1 MNYVFTEEELIKYQV
16 FEYLGV
22 LPNLDVFLEENI
34 IVMHKEFL
42 KLIKKMEK
50 EQENERKEKF
60 LKNIEYEDFIEIL
73 KKRFAI
79 NLEKELEKECKSNI
93 LELQLKARQI
103 SKEMS
108 NDTQNAAYQKFLKEV
123 VKSIS
128 NDILK
133 EYRELL

>member
-1 MNYVFTEEELIKYQV
+1 MKNLFTKEELIKYQV

-22 LPNLDVFLEENI
+22 LPNLDVFLEKNI
-34 IVMHKEFL
+34 LIMHKEFL

-50 EQENERKEKF
+50 EQKNERKEKF

-108 NDTQNAAYQKFLKEV
+108 KNPKNSEYQNFLKEV

>member
-50 EQENERKEKF
+50 EQKNERKEKF

>member
-34 IVMHKEFL
+34 LIMHKEFL

-50 EQENERKEKF
+50 EQKNERQENF
-60 LKNIEYEDFIEIL
+60 LKSIEYEDFIEIL
-73 KKRFAI
+73 KKQFAI
-79 NLEKELEKECKSNI
+79 QIEKELETECKADI
-93 LELQLKARQI
+93 LALQLKARKI
-103 SKEMS
+103 SQEMR
-108 NDTQNAAYQKFLKEV
+108 NDTQNAAYQKLLKEV
-123 VKSIS
+123 VKAIS

>member
-34 IVMHKEFL
+34 LIMHKEFL

-50 EQENERKEKF
+50 EQKNERKEKF

-108 NDTQNAAYQKFLKEV
+108 KNPKNSEYQNFLKEL

-133 EYRELL
+133 EYRVLL

>member
-1 MNYVFTEEELIKYQV
+1 MNYVFTEKELIKYQV

-34 IVMHKEFL
+34 LIMHKEFL

-50 EQENERKEKF
+50 EQKNERKEKF

-108 NDTQNAAYQKFLKEV
+108 KNPKNSEYQNFLKEV

>member
-50 EQENERKEKF
+50 EQKNERKEKF

-108 NDTQNAAYQKFLKEV
+108 NDTQKFLKEV

>member
-1 MNYVFTEEELIKYQV
+1 MNYVFSENELIKYQV

-34 IVMHKEFL
+34 LIMHKEFL

-50 EQENERKEKF
+50 EQKNERKEKF

-93 LELQLKARQI
+93 LELQLTARKI
-103 SKEMS
+103 SQEMS

>member
-1 MNYVFTEEELIKYQV
+1 
-16 FEYLGV
+16 
-22 LPNLDVFLEENI
+22 
-34 IVMHKEFL
+34 
-42 KLIKKMEK
+42 MEK
-50 EQENERKEKF
+50 EQKNERKEKF

-93 LELQLKARQI
+93 LELQLKARKI
-103 SKEMS
+103 SQEMS

>member
-50 EQENERKEKF
+50 EPKNERKEKF
-60 LKNIEYEDFIEIL
+60 LKNITCIRARRVF
-73 KKRFAI
+73 RGRTCSVPV
-79 NLEKELEKECKSNI
+79 CKWWVI
-93 LELQLKARQI
+93 C
-103 SKEMS
+103 
-108 NDTQNAAYQKFLKEV
+108 
-123 VKSIS
+123 
-128 NDILK
+128 
-133 EYRELL
+133 

>member
-1 MNYVFTEEELIKYQV
+1 MNYVFSENELIKYQV

-34 IVMHKEFL
+34 LIMHKEFL

-50 EQENERKEKF
+50 EQKNERKEKF

-93 LELQLKARQI
+93 LELQLKARKI
-103 SKEMS
+103 SQEMS

>member
-50 EQENERKEKF
+50 EQKNERKEKF

-108 NDTQNAAYQKFLKEV
+108 KNPKNSEYQNFLKEV

>member
-1 MNYVFTEEELIKYQV
+1 MNYVFSENELIKYQA

-34 IVMHKEFL
+34 LIMHKEFL

-50 EQENERKEKF
+50 EQKNERKEKF

-93 LELQLKARQI
+93 LELQLKARKI
-103 SKEMS
+103 SQEMS

>member
-1 MNYVFTEEELIKYQV
+1 MNYVFSEKELIKYQV

-34 IVMHKEFL
+34 LIMHKEFL

-50 EQENERKEKF
+50 EQKNERKEKF
-60 LKNIEYEDFIEIL
+60 LKDIEYEDFIEIL

-93 LELQLKARQI
+93 LELQLKARKI
-103 SKEMS
+103 SQEMS

>member
-1 MNYVFTEEELIKYQV
+1 MNYVFTEELIKYQV

-50 EQENERKEKF
+50 EQKNERKEKF

-108 NDTQNAAYQKFLKEV
+108 KNPKNSEYQNFLKEV

>member
-1 MNYVFTEEELIKYQV
+1 MNYVFSKNELIKYQV

-34 IVMHKEFL
+34 LIMHKEFL

-50 EQENERKEKF
+50 EQKNERKEKF

-93 LELQLKARQI
+93 LELQLKARKI
-103 SKEMS
+103 SQEMS
-108 NDTQNAAYQKFLKEV
+108 NDTQNAAYQKFLKGV

>member
-1 MNYVFTEEELIKYQV
+1 MKNLFTEEELIKYQV

-34 IVMHKEFL
+34 LIMHKEFL

-50 EQENERKEKF
+50 EQKNERKEKF

>member
-34 IVMHKEFL
+34 LIMHKEFL

-50 EQENERKEKF
+50 EQKNERKEKF

-108 NDTQNAAYQKFLKEV
+108 KNPKNSEYQNFLKEV

>member
-1 MNYVFTEEELIKYQV
+1 MKNLFTEEELIKYQV

-34 IVMHKEFL
+34 LIMHKEFL

-50 EQENERKEKF
+50 EQKNERKEKF

-108 NDTQNAAYQKFLKEV
+108 KNPKNSEYQNFLKEV

>member
-1 MNYVFTEEELIKYQV
+1 MKNLFTEEELIKYQV

-34 IVMHKEFL
+34 LIMHKEFL

-50 EQENERKEKF
+50 EQKNERKEKF
-60 LKNIEYEDFIEIL
+60 LKDIEYEDFIEIL

-93 LELQLKARQI
+93 LELQLKARKI
-103 SKEMS
+103 SQEMS

>member
-34 IVMHKEFL
+34 LIMHKEFL

-50 EQENERKEKF
+50 EQKNERKEKF

-108 NDTQNAAYQKFLKEV
+108 KNPKNSEYQNFLKEL

>member
-1 MNYVFTEEELIKYQV
+1 
-16 FEYLGV
+16 
-22 LPNLDVFLEENI
+22 
-34 IVMHKEFL
+34 
-42 KLIKKMEK
+42 MEK
-50 EQENERKEKF
+50 EQKNERKEKF

>member
-1 MNYVFTEEELIKYQV
+1 MNYVFSEKELIKYQV

-34 IVMHKEFL
+34 LIMHKEFL

-50 EQENERKEKF
+50 EQKNERKEKF
-60 LKNIEYEDFIEIL
+60 LKDIEYEDFIEIL

-79 NLEKELEKECKSNI
+79 NLEKELEKECKSDI
-93 LELQLKARQI
+93 LKLQLKARKI
-103 SKEMS
+103 SQEMS

>member
-50 EQENERKEKF
+50 EQNNERKEKF